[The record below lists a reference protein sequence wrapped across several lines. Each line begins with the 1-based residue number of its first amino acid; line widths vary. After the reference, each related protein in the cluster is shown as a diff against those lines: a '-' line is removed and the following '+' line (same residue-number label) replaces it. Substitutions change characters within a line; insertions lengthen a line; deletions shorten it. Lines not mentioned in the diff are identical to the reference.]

1 MNYMDDTVKKI
12 MVVDDEDDLIFLLR
26 TLLDQIGFKVSG
38 FTDPLLALQAF
49 KAGTYDLAI
58 LDIRLPGLD
67 GFELCERLKRIDH
80 SLKICFFTASEF
92 YYKNSKDEQNSIL
105 TNEHQ
110 IIRKPISNEDLLK
123 QVQEILESK

>member
-1 MNYMDDTVKKI
+1 MDNTAKKI

-26 TLLDQIGFKVSG
+26 TLLDQMGFKVSG

-67 GFELCERLKRIDH
+67 GFELCERLERIDQ
-80 SLKICFFTASEF
+80 SLKVCFFTASEF
-92 YYKNSKDEQNSIL
+92 YHKNSKKEQHSVLI
-105 TNEHQ
+105 NEHP
-110 IIRKPISNEDLLK
+110 IILKPISNEDLIK
-123 QVQEILESK
+123 QVQEVLDLK

>member
-1 MNYMDDTVKKI
+1 MYDKVKKI

-67 GFELCERLKRIDH
+67 GFELCERLKRMDH
-80 SLKICFFTASEF
+80 SLKVCFFTASEF
-92 YYKNSKDEQNSIL
+92 CYKNSKEEQHSIL
-105 TNEHQ
+105 INEHP
-110 IIRKPISNEDLLK
+110 IIRKPISNEDLIK
-123 QVQEILESK
+123 QVQEVLELK